1 MKRERERGRRG
12 RKASGDTKVVGNV
25 CFMNGTALS
34 NDNIVRYIVQNVT
47 EHLQEDEKD
56 SFMLAYALIALIACL
71 VISFAFHCEE

>member
-1 MKRERERGRRG
+1 MKREKGKKRRG
-12 RKASGDTKVVGNV
+12 RKVREDTKVVGNV

-56 SFMLAYALIALIACL
+56 SFMLAYALLALIACL
-71 VISFAFHCEE
+71 VISFIIIL

>member
-1 MKRERERGRRG
+1 MRRERERERRGRRG
-12 RKASGDTKVVGNV
+12 SGDTKVVDNV

-34 NDNIVRYIVQNVT
+34 NDSIVRYIVQNVT

-71 VISFAFHCEE
+71 VISFVFHCEG